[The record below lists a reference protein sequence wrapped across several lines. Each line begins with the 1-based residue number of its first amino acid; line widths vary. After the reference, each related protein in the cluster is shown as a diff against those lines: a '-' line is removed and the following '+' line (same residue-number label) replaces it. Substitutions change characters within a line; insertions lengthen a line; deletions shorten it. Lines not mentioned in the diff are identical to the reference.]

1 MIRKKEQPAFVYRRR
16 SREHIAA
23 IARAEAQ
30 LRESRAAVVLAEENA
45 RRVAGIYRAL
55 FGGV

>member
-1 MIRKKEQPAFVYRRR
+1 MIRKKELPDFVYRRR
-16 SREHIAA
+16 SREQIAA

-30 LRESRAAVVLAEENA
+30 LRESRAAVLLAEESA

-55 FGGV
+55 FGVA